1 MPEPLYIL
9 VTFVLTFID
18 IISWA
23 MCIRAVLGWFIADN
37 GGKLMRFL
45 YVVTEPAIM
54 PTRKL
59 FYKLNWFQR
68 TPFDM
73 AYMFTYLELF
83 LIQFLISSFM

>member
-9 VTFVLTFID
+9 VTVVLTFID
-18 IISWA
+18 VISWA
-23 MCIRAVLGWFIADN
+23 MCIRAVLGWFVADN

-73 AYMFTYLELF
+73 AYIFTYLELF
-83 LIQFLISSFM
+83 LVQLLISSFA